1 MLNTWLI
8 SYQMNIKKDMEQY
21 SLEEFTTKAK
31 KALQVLLYVL
41 EVKTGIKSKATN
53 IHPHT
58 HNVGATLYF
67 ELEMDFET
75 EDPDVGSFGHTL
87 NKFDDKITNFFNK
100 VVLTPKVDFIT
111 VSLPPEESD
120 DMVGLFMGINFN
132 WDNHDSGNN
141 TIVKYAFEYNLY
153 YDEYDQYYD

>member
-1 MLNTWLI
+1 
-8 SYQMNIKKDMEQY
+8 MNIKKDMEPY

-31 KALQVLLYVL
+31 KALQILLYVL
-41 EVKTGIKSKATN
+41 EVKTGIKAKATN
-53 IHPHT
+53 INPHT
-58 HNVGATLYF
+58 TNIGASLYF
-67 ELEMDFET
+67 ELEMGFET
-75 EDPDVGSFGHTL
+75 EDPDVGSFGYTL
-87 NKFDDKITNFFNK
+87 NKFDEKIINFFNK

-153 YDEYDQYYD
+153 YDEYSQYYD